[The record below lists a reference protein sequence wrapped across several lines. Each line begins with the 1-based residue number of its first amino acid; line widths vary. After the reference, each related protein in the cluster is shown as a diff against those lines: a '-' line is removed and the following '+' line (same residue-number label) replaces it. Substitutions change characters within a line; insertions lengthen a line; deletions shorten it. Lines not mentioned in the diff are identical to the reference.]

1 MTGTL
6 AACSTAVLAI
16 ALGIAPAAA
25 QTGAGAQDRCKDVL
39 PRQAFGNPDVKQDT
53 FYWLARFSAEVAQQ
67 SDGPPDTPF
76 VFDGITVAL
85 SPADVDH
92 LLRPLLAPT
101 DWQTIYQS
109 RAAVLLTAGQE
120 PILKAWQQCLADQG
134 GGLTAYFVAGPGNA
148 IELHI
153 DYRKPEN
160 APDLPVLKISR
171 TLPIDPRLGKVTEG
185 SECLLRNYTYAPGK
199 ECVVKIETVSRWITG
214 TVAVP
219 VSDGNDTKEVP
230 AYLAPRATLH
240 GEQKAWPTEKMA
252 SDWASAHPDGNQIN
266 VLSRYADERTG
277 ARAWDI
283 TAQRDAQDG
292 WYFIEGARTMS
303 ADNTYALQSRGVR
316 VVTKFGGAANTGT
329 CIGGYQIDPTG
340 KSLTMGIG
348 LGVSGSGESW
358 CYVTVTATMAR
369 LTWDPPMTGTA
380 AAAPA
385 PTAAPAPR
393 RANVPAGEDR
403 TAYCQQR
410 YRSYD
415 PQTGT
420 FLGPDGNRHPCP

>member
-1 MTGTL
+1 M
-6 AACSTAVLAI
+6 V
-16 ALGIAPAAA
+16 
-25 QTGAGAQDRCKDVL
+25 
-39 PRQAFGNPDVKQDT
+39 
-53 FYWLARFSAEVAQQ
+53 
-67 SDGPPDTPF
+67 
-76 VFDGITVAL
+76 
-85 SPADVDH
+85 
-92 LLRPLLAPT
+92 
-101 DWQTIYQS
+101 
-109 RAAVLLTAGQE
+109 
-120 PILKAWQQCLADQG
+120 
-134 GGLTAYFVAGPGNA
+134 
-148 IELHI
+148 
-153 DYRKPEN
+153 
-160 APDLPVLKISR
+160 
-171 TLPIDPRLGKVTEG
+171 
-185 SECLLRNYTYAPGK
+185 
-199 ECVVKIETVSRWITG
+199 
-214 TVAVP
+214 
-219 VSDGNDTKEVP
+219 
-230 AYLAPRATLH
+230 
-240 GEQKAWPTEKMA
+240 

-292 WYFIEGARTMS
+292 WYFIEGTRTMS
-303 ADNTYALQSRGVR
+303 ADNTYALQSNGVR
-316 VVTKFGGAANTGT
+316 VVTKFGGAANAGT

-385 PTAAPAPR
+385 PAPR